1 MRSRHIIASRY
12 DRAIMKRGDALYFRA
27 MPPAAALDQL
37 LEKFDALARQVART
51 RGLDATEVD
60 DVVQDVRIRL
70 WKAHPTGENLT
81 TLTASYFVRVVT
93 SAVVDHLRRKRRH
106 AHASLDAEHAAG
118 VVPSTLQ
125 VAPTDHS
132 ERDALA
138 SKLRRAL
145 DTLAPN
151 RRVLVLLHLEGYTR
165 EDMSSMTGWS
175 EAKVRNLLY
184 RGLDDLREALTAME
198 GTA

>member
-1 MRSRHIIASRY
+1 MKR
-12 DRAIMKRGDALYFRA
+12 DRALYYRA
-27 MPPAAALDQL
+27 MPPASALDQL

-70 WKAHPTGENLT
+70 WKAHPTGENLA

-106 AHASLDAEHAAG
+106 SHTSLDAEHAAAT
-118 VVPSTLQ
+118 VPTTLQ
-125 VAPTDHS
+125 VAPADHA

-138 SKLRRAL
+138 RKLRRAL

-175 EAKVRNLLY
+175 EAKVSNLLY

>member
-1 MRSRHIIASRY
+1 MRACNNCRWTIE
-12 DRAIMKRGDALYFRA
+12 RAQALYFPP
-27 MPPAAALDQL
+27 MPPASALDQI

-51 RGLDATEVD
+51 RGLDPSEVD
-60 DVVQDVRIRL
+60 DIIQDVRIRL
-70 WKAHPTGENLT
+70 WKAHPTGENLA

-106 AHASLDAEHAAG
+106 GHASLDDASQG
-118 VVPSTLQ
+118 TQVPEALH
-125 VAPTDHS
+125 VAPADLA
-132 ERDALA
+132 EREALA
-138 SKLRRAL
+138 QRLRQAL

-165 EDMSSMTGWS
+165 EDMSSMTGWT

-184 RGLDDLREALTAME
+184 RGLDDLREAITARD
-198 GTA
+198 GIS